1 MAESAM
7 AGETDL
13 VLLRPPPPKSLS
25 LNDLDRLIIFG
36 LMGVE
41 VTSLELP
48 KSPWPAAA
56 SNPGVFN
63 PLTVDLFFIAIL
75 KEQSLRI
82 WEFPFSDEIKQ
93 VPDLERFPWNTT
105 YLSRNQIQRI
115 GIVHTCSASTI

>member
-25 LNDLDRLIIFG
+25 LNDLDRLMIFG

-56 SNPGVFN
+56 STPGGV
-63 PLTVDLFFIAIL
+63 
-75 KEQSLRI
+75 QSLYSLP
-82 WEFPFSDEIKQ
+82 FSHQFSDETKQ
-93 VPDLERFPWNTT
+93 VPDSERFSWNAT
-105 YLSRNQIQRI
+105 YNILVKKIK
-115 GIVHTCSASTI
+115 

>member
-25 LNDLDRLIIFG
+25 LNDRDRLMILG

-41 VTSLELP
+41 VKSLELP

-56 SNPGVFN
+56 SQGRSMTLQFKFFFHMWCPNNNRSGGGNCYFQTIQKHVQDSKRF
-63 PLTVDLFFIAIL
+63 PLQIC
-75 KEQSLRI
+75 Q
-82 WEFPFSDEIKQ
+82 EIK
-93 VPDLERFPWNTT
+93 
-105 YLSRNQIQRI
+105 
-115 GIVHTCSASTI
+115 

>member
-25 LNDLDRLIIFG
+25 LNDRDRLMILG

-41 VTSLELP
+41 VKSLELP

-56 SNPGVFN
+56 SQGRSMTLQFA
-63 PLTVDLFFIAIL
+63 FFSHEVL
-75 KEQSLRI
+75 VSK
-82 WEFPFSDEIKQ
+82 
-93 VPDLERFPWNTT
+93 
-105 YLSRNQIQRI
+105 
-115 GIVHTCSASTI
+115 